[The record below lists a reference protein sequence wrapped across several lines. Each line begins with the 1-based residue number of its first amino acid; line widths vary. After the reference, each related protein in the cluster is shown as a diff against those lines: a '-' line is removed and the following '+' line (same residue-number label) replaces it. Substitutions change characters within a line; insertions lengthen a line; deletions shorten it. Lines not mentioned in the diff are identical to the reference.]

1 VRRQAQEAGETVW
14 QHVQEW
20 DPLGR
25 TAERISP
32 WSFPI
37 ANEE

>member
-1 VRRQAQEAGETVW
+1 
-14 QHVQEW
+14 VQEW